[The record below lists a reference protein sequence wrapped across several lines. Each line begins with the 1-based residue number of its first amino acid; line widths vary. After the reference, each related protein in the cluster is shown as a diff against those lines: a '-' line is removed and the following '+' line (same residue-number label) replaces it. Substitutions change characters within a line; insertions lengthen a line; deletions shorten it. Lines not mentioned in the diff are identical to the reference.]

1 MASKPS
7 EPLLRFVIGGVQK
20 AGTTALGRYLG
31 AHPMLQLPRG
41 KEAHVFDA
49 PDFDDAA
56 TPLQVDTRYSLLF
69 DAASDETTDD
79 TLHGDATPFYLVRAE
94 VIARIARYNPAMRW
108 IVLLRDPVERAIS
121 QHHME
126 RQRRKERWP
135 LPLALLLERGRLRR
149 DAGNL
154 TGGSSL
160 RRHSYLARGD
170 YASQLDALYAH
181 FPREQVLLL
190 RSDELRVTPALVVA
204 RACAFL
210 GVRAPSADTTYA
222 PVFTGDYPRIPRG
235 SLRWHLLRWW
245 FRHELRTMRERYE
258 LRFD

>member
-1 MASKPS
+1 MCRNMAYEPP

-20 AGTTALGRYLG
+20 AGTTALARYLG

-56 TPLQVDTRYSLLF
+56 TPFEVDTRYKSLF
-69 DAASDETTDD
+69 DAATDD

-108 IVLLRDPVERAIS
+108 IVLLRDPVERAVS

-154 TGGSSL
+154 TRGSSL
-160 RRHSYLARGD
+160 RRHSYVARGD
-170 YASQLDALYAH
+170 YASQLDALYAC

-190 RSDELRVTPALVVA
+190 RSDELRVTPAVVVA
-204 RACAFL
+204 RACQFL
-210 GVRAPSADTTYA
+210 GVPAPSADTTYA
-222 PVFTGDYPRIPRG
+222 PVFTGDYPGIPRG
-235 SLRWHLLRWW
+235 SLRWHWLRWW
-245 FRHELRTMRERYE
+245 FRHELRAMRERYE

>member
-1 MASKPS
+1 MASSPP

-20 AGTTALGRYLG
+20 AGTTALARYLG
-31 AHPMLQLPRG
+31 AHPSLQLPRD

-49 PDFDDAA
+49 PDFDAAASPSQIDA
-56 TPLQVDTRYSLLF
+56 RYAPLF
-69 DAASDETTDD
+69 DAASDD
-79 TLHGDATPFYLVRAE
+79 TLHGDATPFYLAHAD

-126 RQRRKERWP
+126 RERQKERWP

-154 TGGSSL
+154 ARGSSL
-160 RRHSYLARGD
+160 RRHSYLARSD
-170 YASQLDALYAH
+170 YASQLDALYAY

-190 RSDELRVTPALVVA
+190 RNDELRATPALVVA
-204 RACAFL
+204 RACEFL
-210 GVRAPSADTTYA
+210 GVPGPSADATYP

-235 SLRWHLLRWW
+235 SVRWRLLRWW
-245 FRHELRTMRERYE
+245 FRRELHAMRERYE
-258 LRFD
+258 IRFD

>member
-1 MASKPS
+1 MASPPP

-20 AGTTALGRYLG
+20 AGTSALARYL
-31 AHPMLQLPRG
+31 ADHPELRLPRD

-49 PDFDDAA
+49 PDFDDVA
-56 TPLQVDTRYSLLF
+56 TPAQR
-69 DAASDETTDD
+69 DAKIAAQFAAAADGA
-79 TLHGDATPFYLVRAE
+79 LHGDATPFYLFQPK

-108 IVLLRDPVERAIS
+108 IVLLRDPVERAVS

-126 RQRRKERWP
+126 RQRGKEGWP
-135 LPLALLLERGRLRR
+135 LSLALLLERRRLRR

-154 TGGSSL
+154 ARDSSL
-160 RRHSYLARGD
+160 RRHSYRARGD
-170 YASQLDALYAH
+170 YASQLDALFAR

-190 RSDELRVTPALVVA
+190 RSDELRTTPAIVVA
-204 RACAFL
+204 RVCDFL
-210 GVRAPSADTTYA
+210 GIAPPAPDAVYA

-235 SLRWHLLRWW
+235 SLRWRLLRWW
-245 FRHELRTMRERYE
+245 FRRELRAMGERYA